1 MGRELTRRHSSL
13 FENKLINPFL
23 FAHDIYKYGKFREI
37 VSFLVWELLH
47 RFGLFRKEK
56 YLQFTDGDVLSLRNE
71 TLHDPDFSKRI
82 NHVLKPRALTVTR
95 SEHNWKLLF
104 ITGNKEIFGCLYPD
118 DKNLYKSVDNGNHIV
133 LVTRFPERI
142 KSIFISAQNTIF
154 VCARGAV
161 YKSSD
166 NGGSFTKALE
176 LASAE
181 SWFRYNNGMTE
192 TPDRT
197 LIIGEYG
204 NVWEKRGWRKLAYLY
219 FSSDNGE
226 TWDRSDFLIHQGIN
240 KHVHLVKYSKLLNKI
255 FVADG
260 DNKKKLW
267 VSDPV
272 NSGDVKDL
280 KMTPVNRFHIQ
291 MGGYT
296 SIAETEDKLFFGT
309 DYQGGTNFIVETT
322 DGEHFAERIVPDPY
336 RRSPINNMIQRR
348 SKKANEI
355 WAHLPFSTAHTK
367 CLLMYT
373 VNGGR
378 SWSKIIEYNGTTH
391 KVSLL
396 SSSNET
402 TDELY
407 FSIEDSR
414 NGDRVVY
421 KIADQE

>member
-1 MGRELTRRHSSL
+1 MGRELTKRHSSL
-13 FENKLINPFL
+13 FEKKVINPLL
-23 FAHDIYKYGKFREI
+23 FAHDIYRYGKFREI
-37 VSFLVWELLH
+37 VSFMVWEFFH
-47 RFGLFRKEK
+47 RFRLFPKSK
-56 YLQFTDGDVLSLRNE
+56 YLQFNHGDVF
-71 TLHDPDFSKRI
+71 TLDNDKLTGPDFNKRI
-82 NHVLKPRALTVTR
+82 HHFLTTRDLSVIR

-142 KSIFISAQNTIF
+142 KSIFISAHNTIF

-176 LASAE
+176 LASSE

-192 TPDRT
+192 TPHRT

-204 NVWEKRGWRKLAYLY
+204 NVWDKRGWRKLAYLY
-219 FSSDNGE
+219 YSSDNGE
-226 TWDRSDFLIHQGIN
+226 RWDKSDFLIQQGIN
-240 KHVHLVKYSKLLNKI
+240 KHVHLVKYSKLLNRI

-267 VSDPV
+267 MSDSV
-272 NSGDVKDL
+272 NSVDVKDL

-296 SIAETEDKLFFGT
+296 SIVETDDKLLFGT
-309 DYQGGTNFIVETT
+309 DYQGGTNFIVETI
-322 DGEHFAERIVPDPY
+322 DGKHFAERIVPDPY
-336 RRSPINNMIQRR
+336 RRSPINNMIQRK

-355 WAHLPFSTAHTK
+355 WAHLPFSTANTK
-367 CLLMYT
+367 SLLMYT

-378 SWSKIIEYNGTTH
+378 NWSKIIEYNGTTH

-407 FSIEDSR
+407 LSIEDSR

>member
-1 MGRELTRRHSSL
+1 MGRELTKRHSSL
-13 FENKLINPFL
+13 FEKKVINPLL
-23 FAHDIYKYGKFREI
+23 FAHDIYRYGKFREI
-37 VSFLVWELLH
+37 VSFMVWEFFH
-47 RFGLFRKEK
+47 RFRLFPKSK
-56 YLQFTDGDVLSLRNE
+56 YLQFNHGDVF
-71 TLHDPDFSKRI
+71 TLDNDKLTGPDFNKRI
-82 NHVLKPRALTVTR
+82 HHFLTTRDLSVIR

-118 DKNLYKSVDNGNHIV
+118 DKNLYKSVDNGNHVV

-142 KSIFISAQNTIF
+142 KSIFISAHNTIF

-166 NGGSFTKALE
+166 NGE
-176 LASAE
+176 
-181 SWFRYNNGMTE
+181 R
-192 TPDRT
+192 
-197 LIIGEYG
+197 
-204 NVWEKRGWRKLAYLY
+204 
-219 FSSDNGE
+219 
-226 TWDRSDFLIHQGIN
+226 WDKSDFLIQQGIN
-240 KHVHLVKYSKLLNKI
+240 KHVHLVKYSKLLNRI

-267 VSDPV
+267 MSDSV
-272 NSGDVKDL
+272 NSVDVKDL

-296 SIAETEDKLFFGT
+296 SIVETDDKLLFGT

-322 DGEHFAERIVPDPY
+322 DGKPFAERIVPGPY
-336 RRSPINNMIQRR
+336 RRSPINNMIQRK

-355 WAHLPFSTAHTK
+355 WAHLPFSTANTK
-367 CLLMYT
+367 SLLMYT

-378 SWSKIIEYNGTTH
+378 NWSKIIEYNGTTH

-421 KIADQE
+421 KIADKRAELSTFRIPSLLVPPRLSRPVIVLKSP